1 MELVAS
7 FVNRSNFLK
16 YWEKTDIYEVSTSG
30 VHGPKNTAITRIPVH
45 ALPRSS
51 THCSHRTALV
61 CSGCHTPW
69 LMRGASARQKTRNQF
84 IGRVVRQSLASQSG
98 RTPCPKAATQEVSLH
113 DETT

>member
-16 YWEKTDIYEVSTSG
+16 YWEKTDIYDVSTSG

-84 IGRVVRQSLASQSG
+84 CIISCDPKGFQQGFQLQKHCIL
-98 RTPCPKAATQEVSLH
+98 TPPK
-113 DETT
+113 DI